1 MSDDRF
7 DNTNGSRGLSD
18 TDKGYYEDLYN
29 DLPKEV
35 VDILMQ
41 THPLMGKNDD
51 TEATAYRAR
60 RPQRREDV
68 EEVRE
73 ARMQQVSN
81 EINEVSRAPQQE
93 GEPTRYVSRRARN
106 SGIVSED
113 LDGMHTSA
121 PAGDTMNQ
129 DDYDDG
135 IQYVSVIPARKKSK
149 IVEEVTLQTTA
160 APAKRGRKARKEKE
174 PMPFEDMGRDGRDN
188 RPRYEDL
195 DFEERAKQEH
205 LDSLYDDDYDD
216 DDFGGGRSTLAII
229 LGVVA
234 LILIIF
240 LIFRTVSLNSKLE
253 EAQNQL
259 TQTQEYK
266 EKYEN
271 IQLEKMQLEEELNGL
286 KDPNSTTEK
295 ADGEG
300 DDAKKNNDKKIVM
313 WGTGKAT
320 RELLYVEDAAR
331 AFVLA
336 AEHCN
341 TCNPINVGSGVET
354 SIRDM
359 AEIIANIVGYSG
371 EIIWDTTK
379 PEGQLRRCSDVSRAY
394 AEFGFKAN
402 VGIRK
407 GLEKTVEWYLHS
419 L

>member
-1 MSDDRF
+1 MSEDKF
-7 DNTNGSRGLSD
+7 ENTNGSKGLSD

-51 TEATAYRAR
+51 VEATAYRAR

-93 GEPTRYVSRRARN
+93 GDPTRYVSRRARN
-106 SGIVSED
+106 TGIVSED
-113 LDGMHTSA
+113 LDGMYTSA
-121 PAGDTMNQ
+121 PAGNTMNQ

-174 PMPFEDMGRDGRDN
+174 PMPFEDMGRDSRDN

-216 DDFGGGRSTLAII
+216 DDFGGGRSKLVII
-229 LGVVA
+229 LGIIA
-234 LILIIF
+234 LALIIF

-259 TQTQEYK
+259 TQTEEYK

-271 IQLEKMQLEEELNGL
+271 IQLEKMQLEEELDSLKNPDGNAEKTDDSAESTDKKDSESKPASSTTSGSTTEYTVQDGDTAWKIAQKFLGNGAEYQKILDANGL
-286 KDPNSTTEK
+286 KESDPLKPGS
-295 ADGEG
+295 
-300 DDAKKNNDKKIVM
+300 KI
-313 WGTGKAT
+313 KI
-320 RELLYVEDAAR
+320 
-331 AFVLA
+331 
-336 AEHCN
+336 
-341 TCNPINVGSGVET
+341 P
-354 SIRDM
+354 
-359 AEIIANIVGYSG
+359 
-371 EIIWDTTK
+371 K
-379 PEGQLRRCSDVSRAY
+379 
-394 AEFGFKAN
+394 
-402 VGIRK
+402 
-407 GLEKTVEWYLHS
+407 
-419 L
+419 

>member
-1 MSDDRF
+1 MSDERF
-7 DNTNGSRGLSD
+7 ENTNSSRGMSD

-51 TEATAYRAR
+51 LEATAYRAR

-106 SGIVSED
+106 TGIVSEN
-113 LDGMHTSA
+113 LEGMHTSA
-121 PAGDTMNQ
+121 PKGNTMDQ

-160 APAKRGRKARKEKE
+160 APAKRSRKARKEKE
-174 PMPFEDMGRDGRDN
+174 AMPFEDMGRDPRDS

-216 DDFGGGRSTLAII
+216 DYGTGRSKLAII

-240 LIFRTVSLNSKLE
+240 LIFRTVSLNSQLE
-253 EAQNQL
+253 DAQNQL
-259 TQTQEYK
+259 TQSQEYK
-266 EKYEN
+266 QKYED
-271 IQLEKMQLEEELNGL
+271 IQLEKMQLEEQLDNL
-286 KDPNSTTEK
+286 KGGSTENAEG
-295 ADGEG
+295 ADGDNAENTDG
-300 DDAKKNNDKKIVM
+300 DTDSSTPASSTSGAGKEYTIKDGDTLWTIAQSQLGNGADYQKILDANGMKESDSLKPGSKI
-313 WGTGKAT
+313 KIP
-320 RELLYVEDAAR
+320 AA
-331 AFVLA
+331 
-336 AEHCN
+336 N
-341 TCNPINVGSGVET
+341 
-354 SIRDM
+354 
-359 AEIIANIVGYSG
+359 
-371 EIIWDTTK
+371 
-379 PEGQLRRCSDVSRAY
+379 
-394 AEFGFKAN
+394 
-402 VGIRK
+402 
-407 GLEKTVEWYLHS
+407 
-419 L
+419 

>member
-1 MSDDRF
+1 MSEDKF
-7 DNTNGSRGLSD
+7 ENTNGSRGMSD

-51 TEATAYRAR
+51 AEATAYRAR

-68 EEVRE
+68 EEVKE
-73 ARMQQVSN
+73 ARMQQVKS

-106 SGIVSED
+106 TGIVSED
-113 LDGMHTSA
+113 LDGVHTSA
-121 PAGDTMNQ
+121 PLGNTMNQ

-135 IQYVSVIPARKKSK
+135 IQYVSVLPARKKSR

-160 APAKRGRKARKEKE
+160 APAKRGRKARKEKD
-174 PMPFEDMGRDGRDN
+174 PMPFEDMGRDAKDN

-216 DDFGGGRSTLAII
+216 DDFGSGKGKLAII
-229 LGVVA
+229 LGIVA
-234 LILIIF
+234 LGLIIF
-240 LIFRTVSLNSKLE
+240 LIFRSVSLSSKLE
-253 EAQNQL
+253 EVQNQL

-286 KDPNSTTEK
+286 KGTDGSTEKTDGEKADEDTKKNDTSTTTSSATSGSTTEYTIQ
-295 ADGEG
+295 EG
-300 DDAKKNNDKKIVM
+300 DTMWKIAQKTLGNGADYQKILDANGMKESDPLKPGSKI
-313 WGTGKAT
+313 KI
-320 RELLYVEDAAR
+320 
-331 AFVLA
+331 
-336 AEHCN
+336 
-341 TCNPINVGSGVET
+341 P
-354 SIRDM
+354 
-359 AEIIANIVGYSG
+359 
-371 EIIWDTTK
+371 K
-379 PEGQLRRCSDVSRAY
+379 
-394 AEFGFKAN
+394 
-402 VGIRK
+402 
-407 GLEKTVEWYLHS
+407 
-419 L
+419 

>member
-7 DNTNGSRGLSD
+7 DNTKGSRGLSD

-73 ARMQQVSN
+73 ARMQQVSD
-81 EINEVSRAPQQE
+81 EINQVSRAPQQE

-106 SGIVSED
+106 TGIVSED

-121 PAGDTMNQ
+121 SAGNTMNQ

-160 APAKRGRKARKEKE
+160 APAKRGRKSRKEKD
-174 PMPFEDMGRDGRDN
+174 PMPFEDMGRDARDN

-205 LDSLYDDDYDD
+205 LDSLYDDDYDE
-216 DDFGGGRSTLAII
+216 DDFGGGKSKLAII

-234 LILIIF
+234 LVLIIF

-259 TQTQEYK
+259 TQSEEYK
-266 EKYEN
+266 TKYED
-271 IQLEKMQLEEELNGL
+271 IQLEKMQLEEELDSLKNPNGSTE
-286 KDPNSTTEK
+286 KTDGEDGDAKEDDESSTTASSTTNGSTTEYTVQ
-295 ADGEG
+295 DGDTAWKLAQKFLGNGAEYQKIL
-300 DDAKKNNDKKIVM
+300 DANGMKESDSLKPGSKI
-313 WGTGKAT
+313 KI
-320 RELLYVEDAAR
+320 
-331 AFVLA
+331 
-336 AEHCN
+336 
-341 TCNPINVGSGVET
+341 P
-354 SIRDM
+354 
-359 AEIIANIVGYSG
+359 
-371 EIIWDTTK
+371 K
-379 PEGQLRRCSDVSRAY
+379 
-394 AEFGFKAN
+394 
-402 VGIRK
+402 
-407 GLEKTVEWYLHS
+407 
-419 L
+419 

>member
-1 MSDDRF
+1 MSDDKF
-7 DNTNGSRGLSD
+7 ENTNGSRGMSE

-41 THPLMGKNDD
+41 THPLMGRNDD

-73 ARMQQVSN
+73 ARMQQVKS
-81 EINEVSRAPQQE
+81 EINEVSKAPQQE

-106 SGIVSED
+106 TGIVSEE
-113 LDGMHTSA
+113 MHTSA
-121 PAGDTMNQ
+121 PVGNTMDQ

-135 IQYVSVIPARKKSK
+135 IQYVSVIPSRKKSK

-188 RPRYEDL
+188 RPRYEDI

-216 DDFGGGRSTLAII
+216 DFGGGRSKLAII
-229 LGVVA
+229 LGIVA

-259 TQTQEYK
+259 SQSEEYK
-266 EKYEN
+266 TKYED
-271 IQLEKMQLEEELNGL
+271 IQLEKMQLEEELDSLKNPNGSAE
-286 KDPNSTTEK
+286 KADSEEDDTEKNSESSTSSAASGSTTEYTIQ
-295 ADGEG
+295 EG
-300 DDAKKNNDKKIVM
+300 DTMWTIAQKTLGNGAEYQKILDANGMKESDPLKPGNKI
-313 WGTGKAT
+313 KI
-320 RELLYVEDAAR
+320 
-331 AFVLA
+331 
-336 AEHCN
+336 
-341 TCNPINVGSGVET
+341 P
-354 SIRDM
+354 
-359 AEIIANIVGYSG
+359 
-371 EIIWDTTK
+371 K
-379 PEGQLRRCSDVSRAY
+379 
-394 AEFGFKAN
+394 
-402 VGIRK
+402 
-407 GLEKTVEWYLHS
+407 
-419 L
+419 